1 MSLDG
6 EKIQKYQFLKD
17 ANNWCIENNIHN
29 LQSKRTLYK
38 NISDV
43 CKNKKGYAY
52 GYRWEYDI
60 VIHNVTDEIWKEVP
74 LIYSNNVKNIFVS
87 TNGKI
92 KYNNNK
98 ITYGHSTGEYLSVSL
113 KKTDFLVHRIVSQT
127 FILNPKNKM
136 CVNHKDGNK
145 INNKI
150 NNLEW
155 TTHPENIQHAIDNK
169 LSSITKSIIQFD
181 LDMNIINE
189 FNSINDAAKKLNI
202 TRQNISSVCKNS
214 NLTAG
219 GFRFLFKDDYDENK
233 DYTIVE
239 NNKKSVTQL
248 DINKNYIKSYNT
260 ITLAS
265 KELNLQSS
273 HISSCCKGKRKTTGG
288 FKFMYLEDY
297 NNLQT
302 NN

>member
-1 MSLDG
+1 M
-6 EKIQKYQFLKD
+6 
-17 ANNWCIENNIHN
+17 
-29 LQSKRTLYK
+29 
-38 NISDV
+38 
-43 CKNKKGYAY
+43 
-52 GYRWEYDI
+52 
-60 VIHNVTDEIWKEVP
+60 
-74 LIYSNNVKNIFVS
+74 
-87 TNGKI
+87 
-92 KYNNNK
+92 
-98 ITYGHSTGEYLSVSL
+98 
-113 KKTDFLVHRIVSQT
+113 
-127 FILNPKNKM
+127 
-136 CVNHKDGNK
+136 
-145 INNKI
+145 
-150 NNLEW
+150 
-155 TTHPENIQHAIDNK
+155 
-169 LSSITKSIIQFD
+169 
-181 LDMNIINE
+181 
-189 FNSINDAAKKLNI
+189 
-202 TRQNISSVCKNS
+202 
-214 NLTAG
+214 TAG

>member
-1 MSLDG
+1 M
-6 EKIQKYQFLKD
+6 Y
-17 ANNWCIENNIHN
+17 
-29 LQSKRTLYK
+29 
-38 NISDV
+38 
-43 CKNKKGYAY
+43 
-52 GYRWEYDI
+52 
-60 VIHNVTDEIWKEVP
+60 
-74 LIYSNNVKNIFVS
+74 
-87 TNGKI
+87 
-92 KYNNNK
+92 
-98 ITYGHSTGEYLSVSL
+98 
-113 KKTDFLVHRIVSQT
+113 
-127 FILNPKNKM
+127 
-136 CVNHKDGNK
+136 VNHKDGNK